1 MQFKRQKQAAIDVN
15 LTPLIDVVFLLLI
28 FFMVSTS
35 FIKETHLTLNLPTAA
50 NAEQIVQETVA
61 LEVIIDNNGFYRIDG
76 RALINTDSETIK
88 SALKN
93 LSQDDLSTPLT
104 VTADA
109 TAPYQ
114 AVVKIIDI
122 AGGMGFTKINI
133 TILTYLSGRNYIFVG
148 STCVGLP
155 RRAQAGR

>member
-35 FIKETHLTLNLPTAA
+35 FIKETHLTLNLPTAV
-50 NAEQIVQETVA
+50 NAEEIVKETVS

-76 RALINTDSETIK
+76 RALINTDRETLE

-93 LSQDDLSTPLT
+93 LSQGDLSTPLT

-109 TAPYQ
+109 TSPYE

-122 AGGMGFTKINI
+122 AGGLGFTKINI
-133 TILTYLSGRNYIFVG
+133 TTQPEAER
-148 STCVGLP
+148 
-155 RRAQAGR
+155 

>member
-35 FIKETHLTLNLPTAA
+35 FIKETHLTLNLPTAV
-50 NAEQIVQETVA
+50 NAEEIVKETVS

-76 RALINTDSETIK
+76 RALINTDRETLE

-93 LSQDDLSTPLT
+93 LSQGDLSTPLT

-109 TAPYQ
+109 TSPYQ

-133 TILTYLSGRNYIFVG
+133 TTQPEAEG
-148 STCVGLP
+148 
-155 RRAQAGR
+155 

>member
-35 FIKETHLTLNLPTAA
+35 FIKETHLTLNLPTAV
-50 NAEQIVQETVA
+50 NAEEIVKETVS

-76 RALINTDSETIK
+76 RALINTDRETLE

-93 LSQDDLSTPLT
+93 LSQGDLSTPLT

-109 TAPYQ
+109 TSPYE

-122 AGGMGFTKINI
+122 AGGLGFTKINI
-133 TILTYLSGRNYIFVG
+133 TTQPEAEG
-148 STCVGLP
+148 
-155 RRAQAGR
+155 

>member
-1 MQFKRQKQAAIDVN
+1 LQFKRQKQAAIDVN

-35 FIKETHLTLNLPTAA
+35 FIKETHLTLNLPTAV
-50 NAEQIVQETVA
+50 NAEEIVKETVS

-76 RALINTDSETIK
+76 RALINTDRETLE

-93 LSQDDLSTPLT
+93 LSQGDLSTPLT

-109 TAPYQ
+109 TSPYE

-122 AGGMGFTKINI
+122 AGGLGFTKINI
-133 TILTYLSGRNYIFVG
+133 TTQSEAEG
-148 STCVGLP
+148 
-155 RRAQAGR
+155 

>member
-1 MQFKRQKQAAIDVN
+1 LQFKRQKQAAIDVN

-35 FIKETHLTLNLPTAA
+35 FIKETHLTLNLPTAV
-50 NAEQIVQETVA
+50 NAEEIVKETVS

-76 RALINTDSETIK
+76 RALINTDRETLE

-93 LSQDDLSTPLT
+93 LSQGDLSTPLT

-109 TAPYQ
+109 TSPYQ

-133 TILTYLSGRNYIFVG
+133 TTQPEAEG
-148 STCVGLP
+148 
-155 RRAQAGR
+155 

>member
-1 MQFKRQKQAAIDVN
+1 LQFKRQKQAAIDVN

-35 FIKETHLTLNLPTAA
+35 FIKETHLTLNLPSAVHA
-50 NAEQIVQETVA
+50 QEVVQETVS
-61 LEVIIDNNGFYRIDG
+61 LEVIIDSNGFYRIDG
-76 RALINTDSETIK
+76 RALINTDNETLE

-93 LSQDDLSTPLT
+93 LSQGNLSTPLT

-133 TILTYLSGRNYIFVG
+133 TTQPEAEG
-148 STCVGLP
+148 
-155 RRAQAGR
+155 

>member
-1 MQFKRQKQAAIDVN
+1 MNFKRQSGEEVSVD

-133 TILTYLSGRNYIFVG
+133 TTQPEAEG
-148 STCVGLP
+148 
-155 RRAQAGR
+155 

>member
-1 MQFKRQKQAAIDVN
+1 LQFKRQKQAAIDVN

-35 FIKETHLTLNLPTAA
+35 FIKETHLTLNLPTAV
-50 NAEQIVQETVA
+50 NAEEIVKETVS

-76 RALINTDSETIK
+76 RALINTDRETLE

-93 LSQDDLSTPLT
+93 LSQGDLSTPLT

-109 TAPYQ
+109 TSPYE

-122 AGGMGFTKINI
+122 AGGLGFTKINI
-133 TILTYLSGRNYIFVG
+133 TTQPEAER
-148 STCVGLP
+148 
-155 RRAQAGR
+155 

>member
-1 MQFKRQKQAAIDVN
+1 LQFKRQKQAAIDVN

-35 FIKETHLTLNLPTAA
+35 FIKETHLTLNLPTAV
-50 NAEQIVQETVA
+50 NAEEIVKETVS

-76 RALINTDSETIK
+76 RALINTDRETLE

-93 LSQDDLSTPLT
+93 LSQGDLSIPLT

-109 TAPYQ
+109 TSPYE

-122 AGGMGFTKINI
+122 AGGLGFTKINI
-133 TILTYLSGRNYIFVG
+133 TTQPEAEG
-148 STCVGLP
+148 
-155 RRAQAGR
+155 

>member
-76 RALINTDSETIK
+76 RALINTGGETIK

-133 TILTYLSGRNYIFVG
+133 TTQPEAEG
-148 STCVGLP
+148 
-155 RRAQAGR
+155 